1 MNKILIKLGT
11 CSDLLKKSITEDVI
25 FCVVKLV
32 STKFSALQI
41 IPKVN
46 KRNTGFAKFGQS

>member
-1 MNKILIKLGT
+1 MNKIHIKLGI

-32 STKFSALQI
+32 STKSSALQI
-41 IPKVN
+41 IPKVK
-46 KRNTGFAKFGQS
+46 KRNTGFAKLGQS

>member
-32 STKFSALQI
+32 STKSSALQI

-46 KRNTGFAKFGQS
+46 KRNTGFAKLGQS